1 MVGSCLVTEKIL
13 YREKKKIYRRGNL
26 TDWDICP
33 TINQT
38 GRRRLK
44 RRSIGKPIGDP
55 PAPISSGAPQA
66 RTVRAAVGPP
76 LLRPTIP
83 LTLAGPLS
91 LSLSLGFPFF
101 VSKVFVFTFFGFGFG
116 L

>member
-1 MVGSCLVTEKIL
+1 MGE
-13 YREKKKIYRRGNL
+13 GNL

-38 GRRRLK
+38 GRRRLI

-66 RTVRAAVGPP
+66 RTVRAAAGPP

-83 LTLAGPLS
+83 QTLAGHFS
-91 LSLSLGFPFF
+91 LCLGFPFLF
-101 VSKVFVFTFFGFGFG
+101 PKFRFLLFCFVFG
-116 L
+116 LVCN